1 MTSCKI
7 IRWIVWRD
15 VVTELRSRETIAS
28 MVFFALIVILIFSF
42 SFSMDQEAARE
53 VIAGIMWVAF
63 SFTGI
68 IGFGKSFSTEL
79 QNDCLDALHM
89 IPGPKGAIYLAKVAA
104 NFAFMFVV
112 EILLFPMF
120 VIFFNLD
127 VVEEISFL
135 LVIFFLA
142 TMGFAAVGTLFSAL
156 TVQIRARE
164 VMLPILLLPLVVPVM
179 IAAVE
184 ATKAALNGDP
194 LSLYGRWLELLVVFD
209 TVFLVVSY
217 WMFEFVMDS

>member
-7 IRWIVWRD
+7 IRWIVWKD
-15 VVTELRSRETIAS
+15 VVTEWRSRETISS

-42 SFSMDQEAARE
+42 SFSMDQQAARE

-68 IGFGKSFSTEL
+68 IGLGKSFSVEL
-79 QNDCLDALHM
+79 QNDCLDSLRM
-89 IPGPKGAIYLAKVAA
+89 IPGPKGAIYLGKVAA
-104 NFAFMFVV
+104 NFAFMFIV
-112 EILLFPMF
+112 EILLCPMF
-120 VIFFNLD
+120 VILFNLN
-127 VVEEISFL
+127 VVEEILFL
-135 LVIFFLA
+135 LLIFFLA
-142 TMGFAAVGTLFSAL
+142 TLGLAAVGTLFSAL
-156 TVQIRARE
+156 TVQIRARD
-164 VMLPILLLPLVVPVM
+164 VMLPILLLPLAVPVM

-184 ATKAALNGDP
+184 ATKSALTGAP

-209 TVFLVVSY
+209 AVFLVASY

>member
-1 MTSCKI
+1 MTSLNV
-7 IRWIVWRD
+7 IRWIVWKD
-15 VVTELRSRETIAS
+15 FVTELRSRETISS

-42 SFSMDQEAARE
+42 SFSMDHQAARE

-63 SFTGI
+63 AFTGI
-68 IGFGKSFSTEL
+68 IGLGKSFSTEL
-79 QNDCLDALHM
+79 QNDCLEALQM
-89 IPGPKGAIYLAKVAA
+89 VPEAKGAIYLGKVTA

-120 VIFFNLD
+120 VILFNLE
-127 VVEEISFL
+127 VVEEISLLL
-135 LVIFFLA
+135 LVFFLA
-142 TMGFAAVGTLFSAL
+142 TVGLSAIGTLFSAL

-184 ATKAALNGDP
+184 ATKGALNGDP
-194 LSLYGRWLELLVVFD
+194 PAMYEQWLELLAVYDVVF
-209 TVFLVVSY
+209 TVVSF